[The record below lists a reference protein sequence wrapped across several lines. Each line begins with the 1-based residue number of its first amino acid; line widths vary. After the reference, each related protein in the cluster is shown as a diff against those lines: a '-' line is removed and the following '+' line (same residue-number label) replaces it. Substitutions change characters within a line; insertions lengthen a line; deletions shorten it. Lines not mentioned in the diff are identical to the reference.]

1 MEELAGAVPPA
12 DLGAAC
18 YKLYERFRPEWRGWG
33 VKGELR
39 LGAIRGLARS
49 WRREA

>member
-12 DLGAAC
+12 DLDRAC
-18 YKLYERFRPEWRGWG
+18 YSCYERIRPEWRGWG

-39 LGAIRGLARS
+39 LSGIRGLARS
-49 WRREA
+49 WRQEA